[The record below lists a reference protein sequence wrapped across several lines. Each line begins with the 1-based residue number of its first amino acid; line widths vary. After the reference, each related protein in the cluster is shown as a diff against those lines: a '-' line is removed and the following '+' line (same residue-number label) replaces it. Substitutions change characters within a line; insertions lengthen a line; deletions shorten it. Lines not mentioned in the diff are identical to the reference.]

1 MARECPSS
9 GPLLDSCACRLA
21 ARGDS
26 GIASG
31 LLLLNDKLEKP
42 RLTGKFPLADAPTRT
57 RSQLLKVRVA
67 IAVSHHDFFLVVG
80 DAVLT

>member
-21 ARGDS
+21 GDS
-26 GIASG
+26 GIG
-31 LLLLNDKLEKP
+31 LLLLNDKFEKP
-42 RLTGKFPLADAPTRT
+42 RLTGKFPGAPTRT